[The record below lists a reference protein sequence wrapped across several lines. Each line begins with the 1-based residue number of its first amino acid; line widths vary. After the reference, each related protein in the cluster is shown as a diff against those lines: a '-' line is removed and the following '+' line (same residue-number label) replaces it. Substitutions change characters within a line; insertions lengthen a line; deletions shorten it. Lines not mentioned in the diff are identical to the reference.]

1 MTIAETGTRL
11 LLAKVISTVVLFLG
25 LVYFAREFSPALM
38 GSFFL
43 FRVLVDGSGL
53 VSDFGIKRAVE
64 KRISEEDHPSGIL
77 TTGFL
82 MKTASTLTVAAII
95 LALQQPLNGYL
106 GAPLA
111 HLLAISLVVGELGWF
126 FVHVLR
132 GEFRVGESAVIE
144 ASRLIVWVGVSV
156 VLIELGY
163 GFEAIIY
170 GFISGVAVLG
180 TWAFTRI
187 DTPFGRPS
195 VELANSIVSFSKYD
209 FISESGGYV
218 YNWVDV
224 GLIGL
229 FLTQSAVGIYEFAW
243 QITIPVALVYET
255 TTTTLFP
262 EISRWHSSK
271 STEEITRVMSQAM
284 TVGLFISVPALFGA
298 LVLSEQILELVYG
311 PAYVAG
317 ASVLVILLGEKV
329 IGSFQSVMNITLR
342 GIDQPREA
350 ALVTTFTIVTNL
362 GLNVFMIPRYGIIG
376 AAVATLFSNLI
387 NFALT
392 YYHLRKHIEVN
403 LPLGAAVRIVGTA
416 SGMLV
421 VVYVFESLIPVD
433 SILLLAVSVLCG
445 VVVYVLLCS
454 LVSSLRQTVMLP
466 GLRSFASIFGYR
478 WQE

>member
-1 MTIAETGTRL
+1 MNIAETGTRL
-11 LLAKVISTVVLFLG
+11 LLAKAISTAVLFVG

-64 KRISEEDHPSGIL
+64 KRISEEDQPSGIL

-82 MKTASTLTVAAII
+82 MKAASTFAVAGVI
-95 LALQQPLNGYL
+95 LALQQPLNNYL
-106 GAPLA
+106 GAPIA

-156 VLIELGY
+156 ILIELGY
-163 GFEAIIY
+163 GFEGIIY
-170 GFISGVAVLG
+170 GFITGVAVLG
-180 TWAFTRI
+180 TWAFVRVE
-187 DTPFGRPS
+187 TPFGRPS
-195 VELANSIVSFSKYD
+195 VDLVDSIISFSKYD

-229 FLTQSAVGIYEFAW
+229 FLTQSAVGVYEYAW

-284 TVGLFISVPALFGA
+284 TVGLFVSVPAFFGA
-298 LVLSEQILELVYG
+298 LVLSEQLLEIVYG

-317 ASVLVILLGEKV
+317 ASVLVILLGEKI

-350 ALVTTFTIVTNL
+350 ALVTIFTITTNL
-362 GLNVFMIPRYGIIG
+362 CLNIFMIPRYGIAG
-376 AAVATLFSNLI
+376 AAVATLLSNLV
-387 NFALT
+387 NFLLT
-392 YYHLRKHIEVN
+392 YHFLKQYIEVN
-403 LPLGAAVRIVGTA
+403 LPLGLATGIVGTA
-416 SGMLV
+416 SGMFV
-421 VVYVFESLIPVD
+421 VIFVLESLVPVNN
-433 SILLLAVSVLCG
+433 ILLLSVSVLCG

-454 LVSSLRQTVMLP
+454 LVSSLRQTVVLP
-466 GLRSFASIFGYR
+466 GLRSFASVFGYR